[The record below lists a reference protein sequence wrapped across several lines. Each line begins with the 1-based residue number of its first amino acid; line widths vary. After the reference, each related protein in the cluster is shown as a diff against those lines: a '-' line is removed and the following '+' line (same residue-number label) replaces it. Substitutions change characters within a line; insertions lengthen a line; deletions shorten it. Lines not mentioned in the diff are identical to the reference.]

1 MKALPGQPVCKH
13 SVSMCFGRAPAPR
26 AHSKLQ
32 QGRRGCAPAAAPAGP
47 RWAEV
52 GGYGRA
58 PSRPSPA
65 PQGQGWGQADGSFI
79 LSSILSGIW
88 LQLMAFPGC
97 SEVPRV
103 GTLAERPEKCQRL
116 NGWASLW
123 RGGSMPCLLQSGPQA
138 GQPHPRVYFG
148 LSAGS
153 FRGSSAGSSPRVADL
168 SVTKEPGRYW
178 LY

>member
-1 MKALPGQPVCKH
+1 MQLKALPGQPVCKH

-47 RWAEV
+47 RWTEV

-79 LSSILSGIW
+79 LSSILSGILVATHGFSW
-88 LQLMAFPGC
+88 LLRGPSGGHPGREAR
-97 SEVPRV
+97 EVPEAEWL
-103 GTLAERPEKCQRL
+103 GISLA
-116 NGWASLW
+116 
-123 RGGSMPCLLQSGPQA
+123 GG
-138 GQPHPRVYFG
+138 VYA
-148 LSAGS
+148 LPPAI
-153 FRGSSAGSSPRVADL
+153 RA
-168 SVTKEPGRYW
+168 PGRPAPPAGLLW
-178 LY
+178 SQRWVLPGFISRLFSSCG